1 LSNLLI
7 GFLFAEL
14 CVLLLLGLGLGLLFV
29 LIGVWPA
36 LITSVGITGITLIR
50 LPWNVCYHCLITYRT
65 VMLRTNVKVLSFLLI
80 PVVQLLIPP
89 FTLII
94 CFVTHMFWFTSVS
107 FIGHPLRPWRK
118 IDVTFRKFWEKYVT
132 GAERRYENYGH
143 TSGIPQDWDGQVIGL
158 PVDPLKIILN
168 IILYVVSVVPISLGV
183 FVIFLIKAVP
193 IFLAAL
199 VDFVKVMN
207 IVAAV
212 KWYKKV
218 LAGSQPEPARTNL
231 TRPPTHSGHNAWT
244 GQLKEVTKGTK
255 KSIENYA
262 NIKIFEV
269 CGCTIRKHAKL
280 IKHLHPKTL
289 VKIVES
295 YSEEF
300 SPMKLIPEDAGA
312 AWVILWIPLLF
323 SCILWVMGLVLVL
336 SIPPLTFL
344 FGVVAWTLAWIPV
357 IVLPPVLYVTGWILI
372 IVGLPACYLL
382 LWGIALVGPLLFIA
396 VGAVSGPFLALN
408 VLFSGLLENVY
419 NPAMMWS
426 GIKHSLGDIP
436 RILKKV
442 DKVTASLSLGHIR
455 FTKADTEAQNV
466 ATKRVQLN
474 YWDLY
479 VRACRVE
486 ARKIQTEG
494 WLIEEDIQG
503 ASPTAL
509 IAIPGVAILSILVDS
524 IKRNRKDKTLIVW
537 DDNTECKDS
546 TRDLK
551 DNVSNVFWPQVMQV
565 KKVLLVLPVE
575 DLDVAAKWVSASLCD
590 GEDEKSE
597 LLAATLSECASS
609 ISEEH
614 RKWCLKIRASLENI
628 VHSLLRVQTFSSRL
642 NEIVDTL
649 SEEENHM
656 DVLSKEGGPSAAD
669 QMIGRA
675 ETLV

>member
-1 LSNLLI
+1 MGKFSCQTLYYILSNLPI
-7 GFLFAEL
+7 GFLYAEL

-36 LITSVGITGITLIR
+36 LIISVGVTGITLIR

-65 VMLRTNVKVLSFLLI
+65 VMLRTNVKVLSFLLV
-80 PVVQLLIPP
+80 PVMHLLIPP

-94 CFVTHMFWFTSVS
+94 CFVTHVFWFASVS

-118 IDVTFRKFWEKYVT
+118 IDETFRKFWEEYVT

-143 TSGIPQDWDGQVIGL
+143 TSGIPQNWDGRVIGL

-168 IILYVVSVVPISLGV
+168 IILYAVSVVPISLGV
-183 FVIFLIKAVP
+183 FVIFLIRAVP

-199 VDFVKVMN
+199 VEFVKVLN

-212 KWYKKV
+212 KWYKK
-218 LAGSQPEPARTNL
+218 
-231 TRPPTHSGHNAWT
+231 W
-244 GQLKEVTKGTK
+244 
-255 KSIENYA
+255 IENYA
-262 NIKIFEV
+262 NIKILEV
-269 CGCTIRKHAKL
+269 CGCNVRKHAKL

-295 YSEEF
+295 YSEDF
-300 SPMKLIPEDAGA
+300 SLMKLIPEDAGA

-323 SCILWVMGLVLVL
+323 SCILWVMGLVLVV

-344 FGVVAWTLAWIPV
+344 IGVVAWTFAWIPV
-357 IVLPPVLYVTGWILI
+357 IVLPPLLYVTGWILI
-372 IVGLPACYLL
+372 IVGLPACYIL
-382 LWGIALVGPLLFIA
+382 LWGIVLVGPWLFIA
-396 VGAVSGPFLALN
+396 VAALSGPFLALK
-408 VLFSGLLENVY
+408 VLFSGLTENVH
-419 NPAMMWS
+419 NPVTMWS
-426 GIKHSLGDIP
+426 GIKQSLRDIP
-436 RILKKV
+436 CILKKV
-442 DKVTASLSLGHIR
+442 DKATASLSLGHIK
-455 FTKADTEAQNV
+455 FTKAETEAQKV

-486 ARKIQTEG
+486 ACKIQTEG
-494 WLIEEDIQG
+494 WLLEEDIQG
-503 ASPTAL
+503 ASPTTL

-524 IKRNRKDKTLIVW
+524 IKRNRKDQTLIVW
-537 DDNTECKDS
+537 DDETECRDS
-546 TRDLK
+546 TRDLN

-565 KKVLLVLPVE
+565 KKVLLVLPME
-575 DLDVAAKWVSASLCD
+575 DLDMAAKWVSASLCD

-597 LLAATLSECASS
+597 QLAATLSECASS

-614 RKWCLKIRASLENI
+614 RKWYLKIRALLENI

-642 NEIVDTL
+642 NEIVDTS
-649 SEEENHM
+649 SEEENPT

-669 QMIGRA
+669 QPIGSA
-675 ETLV
+675 ETATAIAEL